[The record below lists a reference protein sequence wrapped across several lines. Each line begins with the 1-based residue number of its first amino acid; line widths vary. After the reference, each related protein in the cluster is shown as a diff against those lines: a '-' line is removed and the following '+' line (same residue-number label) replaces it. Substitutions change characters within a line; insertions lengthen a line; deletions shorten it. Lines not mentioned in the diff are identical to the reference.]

1 MVAARWCNNSEIILW
16 LLDEGADAKAEN
28 KFGKNANFYARNNNI
43 ALEDTLALE
52 RLEQLAG
59 E

>member
-1 MVAARWCNNSEIILW
+1 MVAARWCNNYEIILL

-43 ALEDTLALE
+43 ALENTWVLE
-52 RLEQLAG
+52 WVEQLAG